1 MTAIYRRCS
10 VDKRR
15 IENTDRRRAEARTRG
30 NQVTAQKKRRKRKR
44 RRTNK
49 VLIAILLFLIIA
61 IVGAC
66 ALVWIKY
73 GPTNERYDLNAYF
86 GVETESELGLT
97 INNEVMEMQGLRVDN
112 TVYVP
117 YEIVRD
123 YLNGR
128 FYFDSNENILL
139 YTLEDAIVRTD
150 VGSKNYTIA
159 KEEYSKEYTI
169 LKTEGHDAYIA
180 IDFVKEYTDLDYTV
194 YEDPGRVMI
203 ETDFEER
210 VVATVKRDTEVRLRG
225 GVKSPILTDISKG
238 DTVRVIEEVS
248 DWKKICT
255 SDGVIGYVKGSRLKK
270 EETITIERDF
280 QEQTFSNI
288 SVGETIN
295 LAWHQVTSQ
304 TANNSVLEVIAST
317 KGLTTISP
325 TWFSVKDNSGN
336 ISSIASSTYVNYA
349 HQSGIDVWA
358 LVDNFSDNID
368 QLELLSHTSARE
380 NLVNQLISEALKSG
394 IDGINVDFEQ
404 IPTEAGEHYIQ
415 FIRELSVKCRLNNL
429 VLSVDNYVPM
439 GYNEHYHRE
448 EQGIVAD
455 YVIIMGYDEHYSGS
469 YESGSVAS
477 YDYVKAGIEETLK
490 DVPAE
495 KVINA
500 MPFYTR
506 LWKEVPKTEEE
517 LEAQEGSEAG
527 LYEMNV
533 TSESLGMTAA
543 MNRVNSAG
551 AEIVW
556 DDTTKQNYAEW
567 QGADG
572 ATYKIWLEDA
582 SSLEVKLQLMKEYNL
597 AGTAA
602 WKLGFET
609 SDIWDLILKYV
620 N

>member
-1 MTAIYRRCS
+1 MG
-10 VDKRR
+10 KRR
-15 IENTDRRRAEARTRG
+15 DENTDRRRVEARTRG
-30 NQVTAQKKRRKRKR
+30 SQVTVQKRRRKKR

-49 VLIAILLFLIIA
+49 VLIAILLFVIIA
-61 IVGAC
+61 MVGAC
-66 ALVWIKY
+66 TLVWIKY
-73 GPTNERYDLNAYF
+73 GPTNERYDLNKYF
-86 GVETESELGLT
+86 GVEKESELGIT
-97 INNEVMEMQGLRVDN
+97 VNNEVMEMKGLRIDN
-112 TVYVP
+112 TVYIP

-150 VGSKNYTIA
+150 VGSKTYTIA
-159 KEEYSKEYTI
+159 KEEYTEDYAI
-169 LKTEGHDAYIA
+169 LKTEGHAAYIA
-180 IDFVKEYTDLDYTV
+180 IDFVKEYTDLDYIV
-194 YEDPGRVMI
+194 YEQPGRVMI
-203 ETDFEER
+203 GTDFEER
-210 VVATVKRDTEVRLRG
+210 VVADVKRNTEVRLRG
-225 GVKSPILTDISKG
+225 GVKSPILTEVSKG
-238 DTVRVIEEVS
+238 DTVRVIEEIG

-255 SDGVIGYVKGSRLKK
+255 ADGVVGYVKSSRLKK
-270 EETITIERDF
+270 EEKITIDRDF

-288 SVGETIN
+288 SVGKTIN

-304 TANNSVLEVIAST
+304 TANNSVLEVIANT

-325 TWFSVKDNSGN
+325 TWFSVVDNAGN

-439 GYNEHYHRE
+439 GYNSHYHRE
-448 EQGIVAD
+448 EQGVVAD
-455 YVIIMGYDEHYSGS
+455 YVIIMGYDEHYNGS
-469 YESGSVAS
+469 FEAGSVAS
-477 YDYVKAGIEETLK
+477 YDYVKSGIEETLK

-495 KVINA
+495 KVVNA

-517 LEAQEGSEAG
+517 LESQEGSEAG
-527 LYEMNV
+527 LYEMKV
-533 TSESLGMTAA
+533 TSEALGMTAA
-543 MNRVNSAG
+543 RNRVNSAG

-556 DDTTKQNYAEW
+556 DDKVKQNYAEW

-572 ATYKIWLEDA
+572 ATYKVWLEDA
-582 SSLEVKLQLMKEYNL
+582 SSLEAKLQLMKEYNL

>member
-1 MTAIYRRCS
+1 MDRRR
-10 VDKRR
+10 D
-15 IENTDRRRAEARTRG
+15 ENTDRRRMQERAIES
-30 NQVTAQKKRRKRKR
+30 QVAVRKKKKRKK

-49 VLIAILLFLIIA
+49 VLIAILLFIIA
-61 IVGAC
+61 IMVTAC
-66 ALVWIKY
+66 TLIWIKY
-73 GPTNERYDLNAYF
+73 GPTNERYDLNDYF
-86 GVETESELGLT
+86 GVEKESELGIT
-97 INNEVMEMQGLRVDN
+97 INDQVMEMKGLRVDN
-112 TVYVP
+112 TIYVP

-123 YLNGR
+123 YLNSR

-139 YTLEDAIVRTD
+139 YTLEDAIVRTG
-150 VGSKNYTIA
+150 VGSNTYTIA
-159 KEEYSKEYTI
+159 KEEYSESYTI
-169 LKTEGHDAYIA
+169 LKTEGHAAYIA
-180 IDFVKEYTDLDYTV
+180 IEFVKEYTDLDYTL
-194 YEDPGRVMI
+194 YEQPGRIMI

-210 VVATVKRDTEVRLRG
+210 VVATVKRNTEVRLRG
-225 GVKSPILTDISKG
+225 GVKSPILTEVAKG

-255 SDGVIGYVKGSRLKK
+255 SDGVVGYVKSSRLKK
-270 EETITIERDF
+270 EETLTISRNF
-280 QEQTFSNI
+280 QEQTFTNI
-288 SVGETIN
+288 SVGKTIN

-304 TANNSVLEVIAST
+304 VANNSVLEVIAST

-325 TWFSVKDNSGN
+325 TWFSVVDNAGN

-368 QLELLSHTSARE
+368 QMELLSHTSARE

-404 IPTEAGEHYIQ
+404 IPTEVGEHYIQ

-448 EQGIVAD
+448 EQGVVAD
-455 YVIIMGYDEHYSGS
+455 YVIIMGYDEHYNGS
-469 YESGSVAS
+469 LEAGSVAS
-477 YDYVKAGIEETLK
+477 YDYVKSGIEETLK

-495 KVINA
+495 KVVNG

-506 LWKEVPKTEEE
+506 LWREEPKTAEE
-517 LEAQEGSEAG
+517 LEAQKGSEAG
-527 LYEMNV
+527 LYEMKV
-533 TSESLGMTAA
+533 TSEALGMKAA
-543 MNRVNSAG
+543 MNRVSSAG

-556 DDTTKQNYAEW
+556 DDVTKQNYAQW

-582 SSLEVKLQLMKEYNL
+582 SSLEAKLQLMKEYNL

-609 SDIWDLILKYV
+609 SDIWELILKYV

>member
-1 MTAIYRRCS
+1 M
-10 VDKRR
+10 
-15 IENTDRRRAEARTRG
+15 DRRRDENADRRRMQERARDGQGAVRRT
-30 NQVTAQKKRRKRKR
+30 KRRKRK
-44 RRTNK
+44 TNK
-49 VLIAILLFLIIA
+49 VLIAILLFIIV
-61 IVGAC
+61 IMVTAC
-66 ALVWIKY
+66 TLVWIKY
-73 GPTNERYDLNAYF
+73 GPTNERYDLNDYF
-86 GVETESELGLT
+86 GVEKESELGIT
-97 INNEVMEMQGLRVDN
+97 INDQVMEMKGLRVDD
-112 TVYVP
+112 TVYIP

-123 YLNGR
+123 CLNGR

-139 YTLEDAIVRTD
+139 YTLENAIVRTE
-150 VGSKNYTIA
+150 VGSKTYTIA
-159 KEEYSKEYTI
+159 KEEYSESYAI
-169 LKTEGHDAYIA
+169 LKTEGHAAYIA
-180 IDFVKEYTDLDYTV
+180 IPFVKAYTDLDYTV
-194 YEDPGRVMI
+194 YEQPGRVMI

-210 VVATVKRDTEVRLRG
+210 VVADVKRNTEVRLRG
-225 GVKSPILTDISKG
+225 GVKSPILTEVAKG

-255 SDGVIGYVKGSRLKK
+255 ADGVVGYVKSSRLKK
-270 EETITIERDF
+270 EEKLTISRNFE
-280 QEQTFSNI
+280 EQTFSSI
-288 SVGETIN
+288 SVGKTIN

-304 TANNSVLEVIAST
+304 TANNSVLEVIANT

-325 TWFSVKDNSGN
+325 TWFSVLDNAGN

-358 LVDNFSDNID
+358 LVDNFNDNVD
-368 QLELLSHTSARE
+368 QMELLSHTSARE

-439 GYNEHYHRE
+439 GYNEHYHRK
-448 EQGIVAD
+448 EQGVVAD

-469 YESGSVAS
+469 LEAGSVAS
-477 YDYVKAGIEETLK
+477 YEYVKSGIEATLK

-495 KVINA
+495 KVVNG

-506 LWKEVPKTEEE
+506 LWREVPKTAEE
-517 LEAQEGSEAG
+517 LEAQKGSEAG
-527 LYEMNV
+527 LYEMKV
-533 TSESLGMTAA
+533 TSEALGMKAA
-543 MNRVNSAG
+543 MNRVTSAG

-556 DDTTKQNYAEW
+556 DDVTKQNYAQW
-567 QGADG
+567 QGSDG

-582 SSLEVKLQLMKEYNL
+582 SSLETKLQLMKEYNL
-597 AGTAA
+597 AGAAA

>member
-1 MTAIYRRCS
+1 MG
-10 VDKRR
+10 KRR
-15 IENTDRRRAEARTRG
+15 DENTDRRRVEARTRG
-30 NQVTAQKKRRKRKR
+30 SQVTVQKRRRKKR

-49 VLIAILLFLIIA
+49 VLIAILLFVIIA
-61 IVGAC
+61 MVGAC
-66 ALVWIKY
+66 TLVWIKY
-73 GPTNERYDLNAYF
+73 GPTDERYDLNKYF
-86 GVETESELGLT
+86 GVEKESELGIT
-97 INNEVMEMQGLRVDN
+97 VNNEVMEMKGLRIDN
-112 TVYVP
+112 TVYIP

-150 VGSKNYTIA
+150 VGSKTYTIA
-159 KEEYSKEYTI
+159 KEEYTEDYAI
-169 LKTEGHDAYIA
+169 LKTEGHAAYIA
-180 IDFVKEYTDLDYTV
+180 IDFVKEYTDLDYVV
-194 YEDPGRVMI
+194 YEQPGRVMI
-203 ETDFEER
+203 GTDFEER
-210 VVATVKRDTEVRLRG
+210 VVADVKRNTEVRLRG
-225 GVKSPILTDISKG
+225 GVKSPILTEVSKG
-238 DTVRVIEEVS
+238 DTVRVIEEIG

-255 SDGVIGYVKGSRLKK
+255 ADGVVGYVKSSRLKK
-270 EETITIERDF
+270 EEKITIDRDF

-288 SVGETIN
+288 SVGKTIN

-304 TANNSVLEVIAST
+304 TANNSVLEVIANT

-325 TWFSVKDNSGN
+325 TWFSVVDNAGN

-439 GYNEHYHRE
+439 GYNAHYHRE
-448 EQGIVAD
+448 EQGVVAD
-455 YVIIMGYDEHYSGS
+455 YVIIMGYDEHYNGS
-469 YESGSVAS
+469 FEAGSVAS
-477 YDYVKAGIEETLK
+477 YDYVKSGIEETLK

-495 KVINA
+495 KVVNA

-517 LEAQEGSEAG
+517 LESQEGSEAG
-527 LYEMNV
+527 LYEMKV
-533 TSESLGMTAA
+533 TSEALGMTAA
-543 MNRVNSAG
+543 RNRVNSAG

-556 DDTTKQNYAEW
+556 DDKVKQNYAEW

-572 ATYKIWLEDA
+572 ATYKVWLEDA
-582 SSLEVKLQLMKEYNL
+582 SSLEAKLQLMKEYNL

>member
-1 MTAIYRRCS
+1 MG
-10 VDKRR
+10 KRR
-15 IENTDRRRAEARTRG
+15 DENTDRRRVEARTRG
-30 NQVTAQKKRRKRKR
+30 SQVTVQKRRRKKR

-49 VLIAILLFLIIA
+49 VLIAILLFVIIA
-61 IVGAC
+61 MVGAC
-66 ALVWIKY
+66 TLVWIKY
-73 GPTNERYDLNAYF
+73 GPTNERYDLNKYF
-86 GVETESELGLT
+86 GVEKESELGIT
-97 INNEVMEMQGLRVDN
+97 VNNEVMEMKGLRIDN
-112 TVYVP
+112 EVYIP

-150 VGSKNYTIA
+150 VGSKTYTIA
-159 KEEYSKEYTI
+159 KEEYTEDYAI
-169 LKTEGHDAYIA
+169 LKTEGHAAYIA
-180 IDFVKEYTDLDYTV
+180 IDFVKEYTDLDYVV
-194 YEDPGRVMI
+194 YEQPGRVMI
-203 ETDFEER
+203 GTDFEER
-210 VVATVKRDTEVRLRG
+210 VVADVKRNTEVRLRG
-225 GVKSPILTDISKG
+225 GVKSPILTEVSKG
-238 DTVRVIEEVS
+238 DTVRVIEEIG

-255 SDGVIGYVKGSRLKK
+255 ADGVVGYVKSSRLKK
-270 EETITIERDF
+270 EEKITIDRDF

-288 SVGETIN
+288 SVGKTIN

-304 TANNSVLEVIAST
+304 TANNSVLEVIANT

-325 TWFSVKDNSGN
+325 TWFSVVDNAGN

-439 GYNEHYHRE
+439 GYNAHYHRE
-448 EQGIVAD
+448 EQGVVAD
-455 YVIIMGYDEHYSGS
+455 YVIIMGYDEHYNGS
-469 YESGSVAS
+469 FEAGSVAS
-477 YDYVKAGIEETLK
+477 YDYVKSGIEETLK

-495 KVINA
+495 KVVNA

-517 LEAQEGSEAG
+517 LESQEGSEAG
-527 LYEMNV
+527 LYEMKV
-533 TSESLGMTAA
+533 TSEALGMTAA
-543 MNRVNSAG
+543 RNRVNSAG

-556 DDTTKQNYAEW
+556 DDKVKQNYAEW

-572 ATYKIWLEDA
+572 ATYKVWLEDA
-582 SSLEVKLQLMKEYNL
+582 SSLEAKLQLMKEYNL

>member
-1 MTAIYRRCS
+1 MERR
-10 VDKRR
+10 RE
-15 IENTDRRRAEARTRG
+15 ENTDRRRAQDRTRES
-30 NQVTAQKKRRKRKR
+30 QVRTRKKRRRK

-49 VLIAILLFLIIA
+49 VLIAILLFII
-61 IVGAC
+61 VVMVTAC

-73 GPTNERYDLNAYF
+73 GPTNERYDLNKYF
-86 GVETESELGLT
+86 GVEKESELGIT
-97 INNEVMEMQGLRVDN
+97 INNEVMELKGLRVDN
-112 TVYVP
+112 TIYVP

-139 YTLEDAIVRTD
+139 YTLEDAIVRTG
-150 VGSKNYTIA
+150 VGSQTYTIA
-159 KEEYSKEYTI
+159 KEEYAEDYTI
-169 LKTEGHDAYIA
+169 LKTEGHAAYIA
-180 IDFVKEYTDLDYTV
+180 IEFVKEYTDLDYTV
-194 YEDPGRVMI
+194 YEQPGRIMI

-210 VVATVKRDTEVRLRG
+210 VVAGVKRNTEVRLRG
-225 GVKSPILTDISKG
+225 GVKSPILTEVEKG
-238 DTVRVIEEVS
+238 DTVRVIEEAS
-248 DWKKICT
+248 DWMKICT
-255 SDGVIGYVKGSRLKK
+255 SDGVVGYVKKSRLKR
-270 EETITIERDF
+270 EEKLTISRDF
-280 QEQTFSNI
+280 NYQTFTNI
-288 SVGETIN
+288 SVGKTIN

-304 TANNSVLEVIAST
+304 TANNAVLEVIANT

-325 TWFSVKDNSGN
+325 TWFSVVDNSGN
-336 ISSIASSTYVNYA
+336 ISSLASSTYVNYA

-368 QLELLSHTSARE
+368 QLELLSHTSSRE

-404 IPTEAGEHYIQ
+404 IPVEAGEHYIQ

-469 YESGSVAS
+469 LEAGSVAS
-477 YDYVKAGIEETLK
+477 YDYVKSGIEETLK

-495 KVINA
+495 KVVNA

-506 LWKEVPKTEEE
+506 LWREEPKTAEE
-517 LEAQEGSEAG
+517 LEKQKGSEAG
-527 LYEMNV
+527 LYEMKV
-533 TSESLGMTAA
+533 TSEALGMTAA
-543 MNRVNSAG
+543 RNRVNAAG

-556 DDTTKQNYAEW
+556 DDVTKQNYAEW
-567 QGADG
+567 LGADG

-609 SDIWDLILKYV
+609 ADIWELILKYV

>member
-1 MTAIYRRCS
+1 MG
-10 VDKRR
+10 KRR
-15 IENTDRRRAEARTRG
+15 DENTDRRRVEARTRG
-30 NQVTAQKKRRKRKR
+30 SQVTVQKRRRKKR

-49 VLIAILLFLIIA
+49 VLIAILLFVIIA
-61 IVGAC
+61 MVGAC
-66 ALVWIKY
+66 TLVWIKY
-73 GPTNERYDLNAYF
+73 GPTDERYDLNKYF
-86 GVETESELGLT
+86 GVEKESELGIT
-97 INNEVMEMQGLRVDN
+97 VNNEVMEMKGLRIDN
-112 TVYVP
+112 EVYIP

-150 VGSKNYTIA
+150 VGSKTYTIA
-159 KEEYSKEYTI
+159 KEEYTEDYAI
-169 LKTEGHDAYIA
+169 LKTEGHAAYIA
-180 IDFVKEYTDLDYTV
+180 IDFVKEYTDLDYVV
-194 YEDPGRVMI
+194 YEQPGRVMI
-203 ETDFEER
+203 GTDFEER
-210 VVATVKRDTEVRLRG
+210 VVADVKRNTEVRLRG
-225 GVKSPILTDISKG
+225 GVKSPILTEVSKG
-238 DTVRVIEEVS
+238 DTVRVIEEIG

-255 SDGVIGYVKGSRLKK
+255 ADGVVGYVKSSRLKK
-270 EETITIERDF
+270 EEKITIDRDF

-288 SVGETIN
+288 SVGKTIN

-304 TANNSVLEVIAST
+304 TANNSVLEVIANT

-325 TWFSVKDNSGN
+325 TWFSVVDNAGN

-439 GYNEHYHRE
+439 GYNAHYHRE
-448 EQGIVAD
+448 EQGVVAD
-455 YVIIMGYDEHYSGS
+455 YVIIMGYDEHYNGS
-469 YESGSVAS
+469 FEAGSVAS
-477 YDYVKAGIEETLK
+477 YDYVKSGIEETLK

-495 KVINA
+495 KVVNA

-517 LEAQEGSEAG
+517 LESQEGSEAG
-527 LYEMNV
+527 LYEMKV
-533 TSESLGMTAA
+533 TSEALGMTAA
-543 MNRVNSAG
+543 RNRVNSAG

-556 DDTTKQNYAEW
+556 DDKVKQNYAEW

-572 ATYKIWLEDA
+572 ATYKVWLEDA
-582 SSLEVKLQLMKEYNL
+582 SSLEAKLQLMKEYNL

>member
-1 MTAIYRRCS
+1 M
-10 VDKRR
+10 DKRR
-15 IENTDRRRAEARTRG
+15 DENTDRRRMEARTRG
-30 NQVTAQKKRRKRKR
+30 SQVTAQKRRRKKR

-49 VLIAILLFLIIA
+49 VLIAILLFVIIA
-61 IVGAC
+61 MVGAC
-66 ALVWIKY
+66 TLVWIKY
-73 GPTNERYDLNAYF
+73 GPTNERYDLNKYF
-86 GVETESELGLT
+86 GVEKESELGIT
-97 INNEVMEMQGLRVDN
+97 INNEVMEMKGLRIDN
-112 TVYVP
+112 TVYIP

-139 YTLEDAIVRTD
+139 YTLEDAIVRTG
-150 VGSKNYTIA
+150 VGSKTYTIA
-159 KEEYSKEYTI
+159 KEEYAKDYAI
-169 LKTEGHDAYIA
+169 LKTEGHAAYIE

-194 YEDPGRVMI
+194 YEQPGRVVI
-203 ETDFEER
+203 ATDFEER
-210 VVATVKRDTEVRLRG
+210 VIADVKRSTEVRLRG
-225 GVKSPILTDISKG
+225 GVKSPILTEVSKG
-238 DTVRVIEEVS
+238 DTVRVIEEIG

-255 SDGVIGYVKGSRLKK
+255 ADGVVGYVKSSRLKK
-270 EETITIERDF
+270 EEKITVNRNF

-288 SVGETIN
+288 SVGKTIN

-304 TANNSVLEVIAST
+304 TANNSVLEVIANT

-325 TWFSVKDNSGN
+325 TWFSVVDNTGN

-439 GYNEHYHRE
+439 GYNAHYHRE
-448 EQGIVAD
+448 EQGVVAD
-455 YVIIMGYDEHYSGS
+455 YVIIMGYDEHYNGS
-469 YESGSVAS
+469 FEAGSVAS
-477 YDYVKAGIEETLK
+477 YDYVKSGIEETLK

-495 KVINA
+495 KLVNA

-517 LEAQEGSEAG
+517 LEEQKGSEAG
-527 LYEMNV
+527 LYEMKV
-533 TSESLGMTAA
+533 TSEALGMAA
-543 MNRVNSAG
+543 ARNRVNSAG

-556 DDTTKQNYAEW
+556 DDVTKQNYAQW
-567 QGADG
+567 QGDDG

-582 SSLEVKLQLMKEYNL
+582 SSLEAKLQLMKEYNL

>member
-1 MTAIYRRCS
+1 M
-10 VDKRR
+10 DKRR
-15 IENTDRRRAEARTRG
+15 KESTDRRRTESRAYGEQASARKR
-30 NQVTAQKKRRKRKR
+30 KKRRKRRK
-44 RRTNK
+44 TNRL
-49 VLIAILLFLIIA
+49 LIAILLMIIA
-61 IVGAC
+61 GMLSVSAV
-66 ALVWIKY
+66 VWMKY
-73 GPTNERYDLNAYF
+73 GPTSERYDLNAYF
-86 GVETESELGLT
+86 GVDKDTELGIT
-97 INNEVMEMQGLRVDN
+97 VNNEVMEMQGLYINDRI
-112 TVYVP
+112 YVP

-123 YLNGR
+123 YLNER

-150 VGSKNYTIA
+150 VGSNNYTIA
-159 KEEYSKEYTI
+159 KEEYSKDYVI
-169 LKTEGHDAYIA
+169 LKTEGSAAYIA
-180 IDFVKEYTDLDYTV
+180 VDFVKEYTDLDYSL
-194 YEDPGRVMI
+194 YQEPGRVMI
-203 ETDFEER
+203 ETDFDDR
-210 VVATVKRDTEVRLRG
+210 VVATVKRNTEVRLRG

-238 DTVRVIEEVS
+238 DTVRVIETASE
-248 DWKKICT
+248 WKKVCT
-255 SDGVIGYVKGSRLKK
+255 SDGVIGYVKASRLKK
-270 EETITIERDF
+270 ETHIVIDRDF

-288 SVGETIN
+288 SVGKTIN

-304 TANNSVLEVIAST
+304 VANNSVLEVIANT

-325 TWFSVKDNSGN
+325 TWFSVTDNSGN

-358 LVDNFSDNID
+358 LVDNFSDNVD
-368 QLELLSHTSARE
+368 QMELLSHTSARE

-404 IPTEAGEHYIQ
+404 IPVEAGEHYIQ

-439 GYNEHYHRE
+439 GYNEHYHRK

-469 YESGSVAS
+469 YEAGSVAS
-477 YDYVKAGIEETLK
+477 YNYVKSGIEETLK

-495 KVINA
+495 KVVNG

-517 LEAQEGSEAG
+517 LAAQQGSEAG
-527 LYEMNV
+527 IYEMKV
-533 TSESLGMTAA
+533 TSEALGMEAA
-543 MNRVNSAG
+543 MKRVNAVG

-556 DDTTKQNYAEW
+556 DDVVKQNYAQWE
-567 QGADG
+567 GADG

-582 SSLEVKLQLMKEYNL
+582 QSLEAKLQLMKEYNL

>member
-1 MTAIYRRCS
+1 M
-10 VDKRR
+10 DKRR
-15 IENTDRRRAEARTRG
+15 DENTDRRRVEARTRG
-30 NQVTAQKKRRKRKR
+30 SQVTVQKRRRRKR

-49 VLIAILLFLIIA
+49 VLIAILLFVIIA
-61 IVGAC
+61 MVGAC
-66 ALVWIKY
+66 TLVWIKY
-73 GPTNERYDLNAYF
+73 GPTNERYDLNKYF
-86 GVETESELGLT
+86 GVEKESELGIT
-97 INNEVMEMQGLRVDN
+97 VNNEVMEMKGLRIDN
-112 TVYVP
+112 TVYIP

-150 VGSKNYTIA
+150 VGSKTYTIA
-159 KEEYSKEYTI
+159 KEEYTEDYAI
-169 LKTEGHDAYIA
+169 LKTEGHAAYIA
-180 IDFVKEYTDLDYTV
+180 IDFVKEYTDLDYVV
-194 YEDPGRVMI
+194 YEQPGRVMI
-203 ETDFEER
+203 GTDFEER
-210 VVATVKRDTEVRLRG
+210 VVADVKRNTEVRLRG
-225 GVKSPILTDISKG
+225 GVKSPILTEVSKG
-238 DTVRVIEEVS
+238 DTVRVIEEIG

-255 SDGVIGYVKGSRLKK
+255 ADGVVGYVKSSRLKK
-270 EETITIERDF
+270 EEKITIDRDF

-288 SVGETIN
+288 SVGKTIN

-304 TANNSVLEVIAST
+304 TANNSVLEVIANT

-325 TWFSVKDNSGN
+325 TWFSVVDNAGN

-439 GYNEHYHRE
+439 GYNAHYHRE
-448 EQGIVAD
+448 EQGVVAD
-455 YVIIMGYDEHYSGS
+455 YVIIMGYDEHYNGS
-469 YESGSVAS
+469 FEAGSVAS
-477 YDYVKAGIEETLK
+477 YDYVKSGIEETLK

-495 KVINA
+495 KVVNA

-517 LEAQEGSEAG
+517 LESQEGSEAG
-527 LYEMNV
+527 LYEMKV
-533 TSESLGMTAA
+533 TSEALGMTAA
-543 MNRVNSAG
+543 RNRVNSAG

-556 DDTTKQNYAEW
+556 DDKVKQNYAEW

-572 ATYKIWLEDA
+572 ATYKVWLEDA
-582 SSLEVKLQLMKEYNL
+582 SSLEAKLQLMKEYNL

-609 SDIWDLILKYV
+609 PDIWDLILKYV

>member
-1 MTAIYRRCS
+1 M
-10 VDKRR
+10 DKRR
-15 IENTDRRRAEARTRG
+15 DENTDRRRLEARTRG
-30 NQVTAQKKRRKRKR
+30 SQVTAQKRRRKKR

-49 VLIAILLFLIIA
+49 VLIAILLFVIIA
-61 IVGAC
+61 MVGAC
-66 ALVWIKY
+66 TLVWIKY
-73 GPTNERYDLNAYF
+73 GPTNERYDLNKYF
-86 GVETESELGLT
+86 GVEKESELGIT
-97 INNEVMEMQGLRVDN
+97 INNEVMEMKGLRIDN
-112 TVYVP
+112 TVYIP

-139 YTLEDAIVRTD
+139 YTLEDAIVRTG
-150 VGSKNYTIA
+150 VGSKTYTIA
-159 KEEYSKEYTI
+159 KEEYAKDYAI
-169 LKTEGHDAYIA
+169 LKTEGHAAYIE

-194 YEDPGRVMI
+194 YEQPGRVVI
-203 ETDFEER
+203 ATDFEER
-210 VVATVKRDTEVRLRG
+210 VIADVKRSTEVRLRG
-225 GVKSPILTDISKG
+225 GVKSPILTEVSKG
-238 DTVRVIEEVS
+238 DTVRVIEEIG

-255 SDGVIGYVKGSRLKK
+255 ADGVVGYVKSSRLKK
-270 EETITIERDF
+270 EEKITVNRNF

-288 SVGETIN
+288 SVGKTIN

-304 TANNSVLEVIAST
+304 TANNSVLEVIANT

-325 TWFSVKDNSGN
+325 TWFSVVDNTGN

-439 GYNEHYHRE
+439 GYNAHYHRE
-448 EQGIVAD
+448 EQGVVAD
-455 YVIIMGYDEHYSGS
+455 YVIIMGYDEHYNGS
-469 YESGSVAS
+469 FEAGSVAS
-477 YDYVKAGIEETLK
+477 YDYVKSGIEETLK

-495 KVINA
+495 KLVNA

-517 LEAQEGSEAG
+517 LEEQKGSEAG
-527 LYEMNV
+527 LYEMKV
-533 TSESLGMTAA
+533 TSEALGMAA
-543 MNRVNSAG
+543 ARNRVNSAG

-556 DDTTKQNYAEW
+556 DDVTKQNYAQW
-567 QGADG
+567 QGDDG

-582 SSLEVKLQLMKEYNL
+582 SSLEAKLQLMKEYNL

>member
-1 MTAIYRRCS
+1 MDNRRTG
-10 VDKRR
+10 
-15 IENTDRRRAEARTRG
+15 NTDRRRAEARTRG
-30 NQVTAQKKRRKRKR
+30 TQATAQKKRRKKRR

-49 VLIAILLFLIIA
+49 VLIAILLFVIIVM
-61 IVGAC
+61 VGAC
-66 ALVWIKY
+66 ALVWMKY
-73 GPTNERYDLNAYF
+73 GPTSERYDLDAYF
-86 GVETESELGLT
+86 GVDTESEMGLT
-97 INNEVMEMQGLRVDN
+97 INNEVMEMQGMQVGD

-150 VGSKNYTIA
+150 VGSTTYTIA
-159 KEEYSKEYTI
+159 KEEYSRDYAI
-169 LKTEGHDAYIA
+169 LKTEGHAAYIA

-194 YEDPGRVMI
+194 YEDPARVMI
-203 ETDFEER
+203 ETDFDER
-210 VVATVKRDTEVRLRG
+210 VVADVKRNTEVRLRG
-225 GVKSPILTDISKG
+225 GVKSPILTEISKG

-248 DWKKICT
+248 DWMKVCT
-255 SDGVIGYVKGSRLKK
+255 ADGVVGYVKGSRLKK
-270 EETITIERDF
+270 AETISIERDF

-325 TWFSVKDNSGN
+325 TWFSVVDNSGN

-380 NLVNQLISEALKSG
+380 NMVNQLISEALKSG

-439 GYNEHYHRE
+439 GYNAHYHRE
-448 EQGIVAD
+448 EQGVVAD

-469 YESGSVAS
+469 YEAGSVAS
-477 YDYVKAGIEETLK
+477 YDYVKSGIEETLK

-517 LEAQEGSEAG
+517 LEEQAGSEAG
-527 LYEMNV
+527 IYDMKV
-533 TSESLGMTAA
+533 TSEALGMTAA
-543 MNRVNSAG
+543 LNRVNSAG

-597 AGTAA
+597 AGVAA

>member
-1 MTAIYRRCS
+1 M
-10 VDKRR
+10 DKRR
-15 IENTDRRRAEARTRG
+15 DENTDRRRVEARTRG
-30 NQVTAQKKRRKRKR
+30 SQVTVQKRRRKKR

-49 VLIAILLFLIIA
+49 VLIAILLFVIIA
-61 IVGAC
+61 MVGAC
-66 ALVWIKY
+66 TLVWMKY
-73 GPTNERYDLNAYF
+73 GPTNERYDLNKYF
-86 GVETESELGLT
+86 GVEKESELGIT
-97 INNEVMEMQGLRVDN
+97 VNNEVMEMKGLRIDN
-112 TVYVP
+112 TVYIP

-150 VGSKNYTIA
+150 VGSKTYTIA
-159 KEEYSKEYTI
+159 KEEYTEDYAI
-169 LKTEGHDAYIA
+169 LKTEGHAAYIA
-180 IDFVKEYTDLDYTV
+180 IDFVKEYTDLDYVV
-194 YEDPGRVMI
+194 YEQPGRVMI
-203 ETDFEER
+203 GTDFEER
-210 VVATVKRDTEVRLRG
+210 VVADVKRNTEVRLRG
-225 GVKSPILTDISKG
+225 GVKSPILTEVSKG
-238 DTVRVIEEVS
+238 DTVRVIEEIG

-255 SDGVIGYVKGSRLKK
+255 ADGVVGYVKSSRLKK
-270 EETITIERDF
+270 EEKITIDRDF

-288 SVGETIN
+288 SVGKTIN

-304 TANNSVLEVIAST
+304 TANNSVLEVIANT

-325 TWFSVKDNSGN
+325 TWFSVVDNAGN

-439 GYNEHYHRE
+439 GYNAHYHRE
-448 EQGIVAD
+448 EQGVVAD
-455 YVIIMGYDEHYSGS
+455 YVIIMGYDEHYNGS
-469 YESGSVAS
+469 FEAGSVAS
-477 YDYVKAGIEETLK
+477 YDYVKSGIEETLK

-495 KVINA
+495 KVVNA

-517 LEAQEGSEAG
+517 LESQEGSEAG
-527 LYEMNV
+527 LYEMKV
-533 TSESLGMTAA
+533 TSEALGMTAA
-543 MNRVNSAG
+543 RNRVNSAG

-556 DDTTKQNYAEW
+556 DDKVKQNYAEW

-572 ATYKIWLEDA
+572 ATYKVWLEDA
-582 SSLEVKLQLMKEYNL
+582 SSLEAKLQLMKEYNL

-609 SDIWDLILKYV
+609 PDIWDLILKYV

>member
-1 MTAIYRRCS
+1 MG
-10 VDKRR
+10 KRR
-15 IENTDRRRAEARTRG
+15 DENTDRRRVEARTRG
-30 NQVTAQKKRRKRKR
+30 SQVTVQKRRRKKR

-49 VLIAILLFLIIA
+49 VLIAILLFVIIA
-61 IVGAC
+61 MVGAC
-66 ALVWIKY
+66 TLVWMKY
-73 GPTNERYDLNAYF
+73 GPTNERYDLNKYF
-86 GVETESELGLT
+86 GVEKESELGIT
-97 INNEVMEMQGLRVDN
+97 VNNEVMEMKGLRIDN
-112 TVYVP
+112 TVYIP

-150 VGSKNYTIA
+150 VGSKTYTIA
-159 KEEYSKEYTI
+159 KEEYTEDYAI
-169 LKTEGHDAYIA
+169 LKTEGHAAYIA
-180 IDFVKEYTDLDYTV
+180 IDFVKEYTDLDYVV
-194 YEDPGRVMI
+194 YEQPGRVMI
-203 ETDFEER
+203 GTDFEER
-210 VVATVKRDTEVRLRG
+210 VVADVKRNTEVRLRG
-225 GVKSPILTDISKG
+225 GVKSPILTEVSKG
-238 DTVRVIEEVS
+238 DTVRVIEEIG

-255 SDGVIGYVKGSRLKK
+255 ADGVVGYVKSSRLKK
-270 EETITIERDF
+270 EEKITIDRDF

-288 SVGETIN
+288 SVGKTIN

-304 TANNSVLEVIAST
+304 TANNSVLEVIANT

-325 TWFSVKDNSGN
+325 TWFSVVDNAGN

-439 GYNEHYHRE
+439 GYNAHYHRE
-448 EQGIVAD
+448 EQGVVAD
-455 YVIIMGYDEHYSGS
+455 YVIIMGYDEHYNGS
-469 YESGSVAS
+469 FEAGSVAS
-477 YDYVKAGIEETLK
+477 YDYVKSGIEETLK

-495 KVINA
+495 KVVNA

-517 LEAQEGSEAG
+517 LESQEGSEAG
-527 LYEMNV
+527 LYEMKV
-533 TSESLGMTAA
+533 TSEALGMTAA
-543 MNRVNSAG
+543 RNRVNSAG

-556 DDTTKQNYAEW
+556 DDKVKQNYAEW

-572 ATYKIWLEDA
+572 ATYKVWLEDA
-582 SSLEVKLQLMKEYNL
+582 SSLEAKLQLMKEYNL

>member
-1 MTAIYRRCS
+1 M
-10 VDKRR
+10 DKRR
-15 IENTDRRRAEARTRG
+15 DENTDRRRVEARTRG
-30 NQVTAQKKRRKRKR
+30 SQVTVQKRRRKKR

-49 VLIAILLFLIIA
+49 VLIAILLFVIIA
-61 IVGAC
+61 MVGAC
-66 ALVWIKY
+66 TLVWMKY
-73 GPTNERYDLNAYF
+73 GPTNERYDLNKYF
-86 GVETESELGLT
+86 GVEKESELGIT
-97 INNEVMEMQGLRVDN
+97 VNNEVMEMKGLRIDN
-112 TVYVP
+112 TVYIP

-150 VGSKNYTIA
+150 VGSKTYTIA
-159 KEEYSKEYTI
+159 KEEYTEDYAI
-169 LKTEGHDAYIA
+169 LKTEGHAAYIA
-180 IDFVKEYTDLDYTV
+180 IDFVKEYTDLDYVV
-194 YEDPGRVMI
+194 YEQPGRVMI
-203 ETDFEER
+203 GTDFEER
-210 VVATVKRDTEVRLRG
+210 VVADVKRNTEVRLRG
-225 GVKSPILTDISKG
+225 GVKSPILTEVSKG
-238 DTVRVIEEVS
+238 DTVRVIEEIG

-255 SDGVIGYVKGSRLKK
+255 ADGVVGYVKSSRLKK
-270 EETITIERDF
+270 EEKITIDRDF

-288 SVGETIN
+288 SVGKTIN

-304 TANNSVLEVIAST
+304 TANNSVLEVIANT

-325 TWFSVKDNSGN
+325 TWFSVVDNAGN

-439 GYNEHYHRE
+439 GYNAHYHRE
-448 EQGIVAD
+448 EQGVVAD
-455 YVIIMGYDEHYSGS
+455 YVIIMGYDEHYNGS
-469 YESGSVAS
+469 FEAGSVAS
-477 YDYVKAGIEETLK
+477 YDYVKSGIEETLK

-495 KVINA
+495 KVVNA

-517 LEAQEGSEAG
+517 LESQEGSEAG
-527 LYEMNV
+527 LYEMKV
-533 TSESLGMTAA
+533 TSEALGMTAA
-543 MNRVNSAG
+543 RNRVNSAG

-556 DDTTKQNYAEW
+556 DDKVKQNYAEW

-572 ATYKIWLEDA
+572 ATYKVWLEDA
-582 SSLEVKLQLMKEYNL
+582 SSLEAKLQLMKEYNL

>member
-1 MTAIYRRCS
+1 MG
-10 VDKRR
+10 KRR
-15 IENTDRRRAEARTRG
+15 DENTDRRRVEARTRG
-30 NQVTAQKKRRKRKR
+30 SQVTVQKRRRKKR

-49 VLIAILLFLIIA
+49 VLIAILLFVIIA
-61 IVGAC
+61 MVGAC
-66 ALVWIKY
+66 TLVWIKY
-73 GPTNERYDLNAYF
+73 GPTNERYDLNKYF
-86 GVETESELGLT
+86 GVEKESELGIT
-97 INNEVMEMQGLRVDN
+97 VNNEVMEMKGLRIDN
-112 TVYVP
+112 TVYIP

-150 VGSKNYTIA
+150 VGCKTYTIA
-159 KEEYSKEYTI
+159 KEEYTEDYAI
-169 LKTEGHDAYIA
+169 LKTEGHAAYIA
-180 IDFVKEYTDLDYTV
+180 IDFVKEYTDLDYVV
-194 YEDPGRVMI
+194 YEQPGRVMI
-203 ETDFEER
+203 GTDFEER
-210 VVATVKRDTEVRLRG
+210 VVADVKRNTEVRLRG
-225 GVKSPILTDISKG
+225 GVKSPILTEVSKG
-238 DTVRVIEEVS
+238 DTVRVIEEIG

-255 SDGVIGYVKGSRLKK
+255 ADGVVGYVKSSRLKK
-270 EETITIERDF
+270 EEKITIDRDF

-288 SVGETIN
+288 SVGKTIN

-304 TANNSVLEVIAST
+304 TANNSVLEVIANT

-325 TWFSVKDNSGN
+325 TWFSVVDNAGN

-439 GYNEHYHRE
+439 GYNAHYHRE
-448 EQGIVAD
+448 EQGVVAD
-455 YVIIMGYDEHYSGS
+455 YVIIMGYDEHYNGS
-469 YESGSVAS
+469 FEAGSVAS
-477 YDYVKAGIEETLK
+477 YDYVKSGIEETLK

-495 KVINA
+495 KVVNA

-517 LEAQEGSEAG
+517 LESQEGSEAG
-527 LYEMNV
+527 LYEMKV
-533 TSESLGMTAA
+533 TSEALGMTAA
-543 MNRVNSAG
+543 RNRVNSAG

-556 DDTTKQNYAEW
+556 DDKVKQNYAEW

-572 ATYKIWLEDA
+572 ATYKVWLEDA
-582 SSLEVKLQLMKEYNL
+582 SSLEAKLQLMKEYNL